1 MKAEFDRAKATKFEH
16 TMFIDKEKRNEEI
29 LRERQVKEVTLIKDL
44 SEVKTKEVEKLTADQ
59 QKHDDA
65 WKTKD
70 QIQSKLVEEKKTREE
85 IEELKVQ
92 KLSMDIDI
100 ILLQDNVEL
109 LRNKKQ
115 ELENEKQDAEIK
127 LEELKIQLTAQEDA
141 ANKKLMNKLNK
152 DKTPEMKDKT
162 EEQAILKEFN
172 ETMTVKLVEEKEKF
186 DKLTDAMI
194 TIKEEIKI
202 KTAQFEEDTL
212 AVDAQ
217 KKELEEL
224 NAKIAAEQTIV
235 DDLTQKVNDGR
246 KLRAVEEDKN
256 RTLTATNAAR
266 KAKKEWIEK
275 TYNYHENVEQ
285 LKPDIFAQ
293 ITATNIDVNKQVEL
307 FAQKLS
313 QVQTQFKTIKASTIV
328 I

>member
-16 TMFIDKEKRNEEI
+16 TMFIDKDKRNEEI
-29 LRERQVKEVTLIKDL
+29 LRERQVKEVTLLKDL
-44 SEVKTKEVEKLTADQ
+44 SEAKTKEVEKLTSDQ

-152 DKTPEMKDKT
+152 DKTQEMKDKT

-172 ETMTVKLVEEKEKF
+172 ETMTVKLGEEKEKF

-313 QVQTQFKTIKASTIV
+313 QVQSQFKTIKASTIV